1 MGADNFLNNNVDI
14 DSLRYERQN
23 RLNKPDYAPGQGEG
37 EDLFSSDFE
46 QPVSSGGF
54 DTFSQTGRDDL
65 FSSSG
70 GGDLFG
76 SSGGGMAGQFNFGTS
91 TAGGFNQPQQQQPKT
106 DEDKFFDALVVGGK
120 GFVGFFNDLFSSTKG
135 LTPKFVSV
143 YGKNVTI
150 TSVCVAVLGLVIRLF
165 GFDIGLQ
172 LLIGGILSTAVG
184 IVLLMFFVEKGA
196 ECTSQYKDD
205 NSTNQNFNTPPQS
218 LDTGFG
224 DFGGNNDFD
233 FGDTEF
239 NDNSFGDDSS
249 FDDDISF
256 GDDDYG
262 DEDETDFDFDTDLT
276 EEKKDGED
284 IENVLDNLPDIDRGM
299 YTRQFLYDSFTRVL
313 PNLKTNFA
321 NVKRYDEDS
330 EVFLSWDDII
340 QRASAVT
347 GLKDDDIPYLK
358 ELEEN
363 LFTIKATINR
373 TPKMK
378 PDLIGEEVA
387 KAYAY
392 NEYDNDEDRARV
404 FAKVETV
411 LDECIIT
418 VFTGASHMISLK
430 DMYSKS
436 ENFVLNKK
444 NTIPVV
450 LGINEKGN
458 VITADFKKIESIII
472 AGMPRSGKSWLVQ
485 AILTQM
491 CALLP
496 PSELNIFFLDPKAG
510 TSDFKNFTLPHVKKF
525 ASKYTDSNG
534 VVVNKEYT
542 GILDVLRWVVNVEA
556 PRRKKLIG
564 DHGKVNINDFK
575 ASHPDVKLP
584 VIYIVID
591 EMVTLSEMV
600 KEEEKEYQS
609 YLKMIVTQFPNL
621 GIKGMFIP
629 HEVKNQIIDKT
640 AYDSIK
646 ARISVKGSP
655 EHIEASTGTKPRAF
669 PYKLANVGDMA
680 VNIDTISVS
689 TLFVHGVAL
698 TDDNDKNVELFN
710 YIRRFWAKYAP
721 EEFND
726 SVAKGVDDNKYNE
739 KLLSSINSDD
749 DTHLDFLFDEGQSED
764 SSINNEVSN
773 NINDNGLS
781 SISDLDSD
789 EDDFLSDFR

>member
-1 MGADNFLNNNVDI
+1 MGADNFLGGDFDP
-14 DSLRYERQN
+14 DSARYERQN
-23 RLNKPDYAPGQGEG
+23 RLNPPDFAPGQGDD
-37 EDLFSSDFE
+37 DLFKSDFE
-46 QPVSSGGF
+46 QPVSGGSGMN
-54 DTFSQTGRDDL
+54 DIFST
-65 FSSSG
+65 SG
-70 GGDLFG
+70 VDVFNGGNTP
-76 SSGGGMAGQFNFGTS
+76 MAGSFNSGML
-91 TAGGFNQPQQQQPKT
+91 NQSNTMQGQGQGQSMS
-106 DEDKFFDALVVGGK
+106 DEDKFFNAIAKGGK
-120 GFVGFFNDLFSSTKG
+120 VVFGFFNDIVSSSKG
-135 LTPKFVSV
+135 LTPKFISV
-143 YGKNVTI
+143 YGKNVTFV
-150 TSVCVAVLGLVIRLF
+150 SLAVAFVGIVLRLF
-165 GFDIGLQ
+165 GIVFGVQ
-172 LLIGGILSTAVG
+172 LLVGGLLSASAGV
-184 IVLLMFFVEKGA
+184 VLLMFFVEKGA
-196 ECTSQYKDD
+196 GCSSQYEDD
-205 NSTNQNFNTPPQS
+205 NTTQNFSSPPQPS
-218 LDTGFG
+218 MDLALAGNGFG
-224 DFGGNNDFD
+224 GISDTDFDDEEKFDYNNEEEDEPQGFDFEDDFD
-233 FGDTEF
+233 F
-239 NDNSFGDDSS
+239 NDSK
-249 FDDDISF
+249 
-256 GDDDYG
+256 
-262 DEDETDFDFDTDLT
+262 DEVQ
-276 EEKKDGED
+276 DGENPD
-284 IENVLDNLPDIDRGM
+284 TVLDNLPDIDRGM

-313 PNLKTNFA
+313 PNLKTNFSD
-321 NVKRYDEDS
+321 VKEYDEDS

-358 ELEEN
+358 ALEEN
-363 LFTIKATINR
+363 LFTIKATISR

-411 LDECIIT
+411 LDECVIT

-430 DMYSKS
+430 DMYTKS
-436 ENFVLNKK
+436 EKFILDKK

-458 VITADFKKIESIII
+458 VVTADFKKIESIII

-496 PSELNIFFLDPKAG
+496 PSELNIFFLDPKAS
-510 TSDFKNFTLPHVKKF
+510 TSDFKNFKLPHVKKF
-525 ASKYTDSNG
+525 ASRYTDSNG

-575 ASHPDVKLP
+575 ATHPDVKLP
-584 VIYIVID
+584 IIYIVID
-591 EMVTLSEMV
+591 EMVTLSEMI

-698 TDDNDKNVELFN
+698 TDDNDKNNALFDF
-710 YIRRFWAKYAP
+710 IRRFWSKYAP
-721 EEFND
+721 EEFAD
-726 SVAKGVDDNKYNE
+726 SVAKGVDEEKASDSLLASVNTNDDIEIDDLFNE
-739 KLLSSINSDD
+739 
-749 DTHLDFLFDEGQSED
+749 EQSED
-764 SSINNEVSN
+764 SFLNDEVFSNPNEE
-773 NINDNGLS
+773 GLS
-781 SISDLDSD
+781 GLID
-789 EDDFLSDFR
+789 DDFLSDFR

>member
-1 MGADNFLNNNVDI
+1 MGADNFLGGDFDP
-14 DSLRYERQN
+14 DSARYERQN
-23 RLNKPDYAPGQGEG
+23 RLNPPDFAPGQGDD
-37 EDLFSSDFE
+37 DLFKSDFE
-46 QPVSSGGF
+46 QPVSGGSGMN
-54 DTFSQTGRDDL
+54 DIFSTSGVDVFNGGNTPMTGS
-65 FSSSG
+65 FNSG
-70 GGDLFG
+70 
-76 SSGGGMAGQFNFGTS
+76 M
-91 TAGGFNQPQQQQPKT
+91 FNQSNTMQGQGQSQSMS
-106 DEDKFFDALVVGGK
+106 DEDKFFNAIAKGGK
-120 GFVGFFNDLFSSTKG
+120 VVFGFFNDIVSSSKG
-135 LTPKFVSV
+135 LTPKFISV
-143 YGKNVTI
+143 YGKNVTFV
-150 TSVCVAVLGLVIRLF
+150 SLAVAFVGIVLRLF
-165 GFDIGLQ
+165 GIVFGVQ
-172 LLIGGILSTAVG
+172 LLVGGLLSASAGVA
-184 IVLLMFFVEKGA
+184 LLMFFVEKGA
-196 ECTSQYKDD
+196 GCSSQYEDD
-205 NSTNQNFNTPPQS
+205 NTTQNFSSPPQPS
-218 LDTGFG
+218 MDLALAGNGFG
-224 DFGGNNDFD
+224 GIDDTDFDDDEEKFGYNNEEEDDPQGFDFEDDFD
-233 FGDTEF
+233 F
-239 NDNSFGDDSS
+239 NDSK
-249 FDDDISF
+249 
-256 GDDDYG
+256 
-262 DEDETDFDFDTDLT
+262 DEVQ
-276 EEKKDGED
+276 DGENPD
-284 IENVLDNLPDIDRGM
+284 TVLDNLPDIDRGM

-313 PNLKTNFA
+313 PNLKTNFSD
-321 NVKRYDEDS
+321 VKEYDEDS

-358 ELEEN
+358 ALEEN
-363 LFTIKATINR
+363 LFTIKATISR

-411 LDECIIT
+411 LDECVIT

-430 DMYSKS
+430 DMYTKS
-436 ENFVLNKK
+436 EKFILDKK

-458 VITADFKKIESIII
+458 VVTADFKKIESIII

-496 PSELNIFFLDPKAG
+496 PSELNIFFLDPKAS
-510 TSDFKNFTLPHVKKF
+510 TSDFKNFKLPHVKKF
-525 ASKYTDSNG
+525 ASRYTDSNG

-575 ASHPDVKLP
+575 ATHPDVKLP
-584 VIYIVID
+584 IIYIVID
-591 EMVTLSEMV
+591 EMVTLSEMI

-698 TDDNDKNVELFN
+698 TDDNDKNNALFDF
-710 YIRRFWAKYAP
+710 IRRFWSKYAP
-721 EEFND
+721 EEFAD
-726 SVAKGVDDNKYNE
+726 SVAKGVDEEKANNSLLASVNTNDDIEIDDLFNE
-739 KLLSSINSDD
+739 
-749 DTHLDFLFDEGQSED
+749 EQSED
-764 SSINNEVSN
+764 SFLNDEVFSNPNEE
-773 NINDNGLS
+773 GLS
-781 SISDLDSD
+781 GLNVSEDTFGD
-789 EDDFLSDFR
+789 DDFLSDFR

>member
-1 MGADNFLNNNVDI
+1 MGADNFLGEDFDP
-14 DSLRYERQN
+14 DSARYERQN
-23 RLNKPDYAPGQGEG
+23 RLNLPDFAPGQGDD
-37 EDLFSSDFE
+37 DLFKSDFE
-46 QPVSSGGF
+46 QPVSGGSGMN
-54 DTFSQTGRDDL
+54 DIFST
-65 FSSSG
+65 SG
-70 GGDLFG
+70 VDVFNGGNTP
-76 SSGGGMAGQFNFGTS
+76 MAGSFNSGM
-91 TAGGFNQPQQQQPKT
+91 FNQSNTMQGQGQGQSMS
-106 DEDKFFDALVVGGK
+106 DEDKFFNAIAKGGK
-120 GFVGFFNDLFSSTKG
+120 VVFGFFNDIVSSSKG
-135 LTPKFVSV
+135 LTPKFISV
-143 YGKNVTI
+143 YGKNVTFV
-150 TSVCVAVLGLVIRLF
+150 SLAVAFVGIVLRLF
-165 GFDIGLQ
+165 GIVFGVQ
-172 LLIGGILSTAVG
+172 LLVGGLLSASAGV
-184 IVLLMFFVEKGA
+184 VLLMFFVEKGA
-196 ECTSQYKDD
+196 GCTSQYEDD
-205 NSTNQNFNTPPQS
+205 NTTQNFSSPPQPS
-218 LDTGFG
+218 MDLALAGNGFG
-224 DFGGNNDFD
+224 GINDTDFDDDEEKFGYSNEEEDEPQGFDFEDDFD
-233 FGDTEF
+233 F
-239 NDNSFGDDSS
+239 NDSK
-249 FDDDISF
+249 
-256 GDDDYG
+256 
-262 DEDETDFDFDTDLT
+262 DEVQ
-276 EEKKDGED
+276 DGENPD
-284 IENVLDNLPDIDRGM
+284 TVLDNLPDIDRGM

-313 PNLKTNFA
+313 PNLKTNFSD
-321 NVKRYDEDS
+321 VKEYDEDS

-358 ELEEN
+358 ALEEN
-363 LFTIKATINR
+363 LFTIKATISR

-411 LDECIIT
+411 LDECVIT

-430 DMYSKS
+430 DMYTKS
-436 ENFVLNKK
+436 EKFILDKK
-444 NTIPVV
+444 NAIPVV
-450 LGINEKGN
+450 LGVNEKGN
-458 VITADFKKIESIII
+458 VVTADFKKIESIII

-496 PSELNIFFLDPKAG
+496 PSELNIFFLDPKAS
-510 TSDFKNFTLPHVKKF
+510 TSDFKNFKLPHVKKF

-542 GILDVLRWVVNVEA
+542 SILDVLRWVVNVEA

-575 ASHPDVKLP
+575 ATHPDVKLP
-584 VIYIVID
+584 IIYIVID
-591 EMVTLSEMV
+591 EMVTLSEMI

-698 TDDNDKNVELFN
+698 TDDNDKNNALFDF
-710 YIRRFWAKYAP
+710 IRRFWSKYAP
-721 EEFND
+721 EEFAD
-726 SVAKGVDDNKYNE
+726 SVAKGVDEEKANDSLLASVNTNDDIEIDDLFNE
-739 KLLSSINSDD
+739 
-749 DTHLDFLFDEGQSED
+749 EQSED
-764 SSINNEVSN
+764 SFLNDEVFSNPNEE
-773 NINDNGLS
+773 GLS
-781 SISDLDSD
+781 GLID
-789 EDDFLSDFR
+789 DDFLSDFR

>member
-1 MGADNFLNNNVDI
+1 MGADNFLGGDFDP
-14 DSLRYERQN
+14 DSARYERQN
-23 RLNKPDYAPGQGEG
+23 RLNPPDFAPGQGDD
-37 EDLFSSDFE
+37 DLFKSDFE
-46 QPVSSGGF
+46 QPVSGGSGMN
-54 DTFSQTGRDDL
+54 DIFSTSGVDVFNGGNTPMTGS
-65 FSSSG
+65 FNSG
-70 GGDLFG
+70 
-76 SSGGGMAGQFNFGTS
+76 M
-91 TAGGFNQPQQQQPKT
+91 FNQSNTMQGQGQGQSMS
-106 DEDKFFDALVVGGK
+106 DEDKFFDAIAKGGK
-120 GFVGFFNDLFSSTKG
+120 AVFGFFNDIVSSSKG
-135 LTPKFVSV
+135 LTPKFISV
-143 YGKNVTI
+143 YGKNVTFV
-150 TSVCVAVLGLVIRLF
+150 SLAVAFIGIVLRLF
-165 GFDIGLQ
+165 GIGFGVQ
-172 LLIGGILSTAVG
+172 LLVGGLLSASAGV
-184 IVLLMFFVEKGA
+184 VLLMFFVEKGVG
-196 ECTSQYKDD
+196 CSSQYEDD
-205 NSTNQNFNTPPQS
+205 NTTQNFSSPPQPS
-218 LDTGFG
+218 MDLALAGNGFG
-224 DFGGNNDFD
+224 GIDDTDFDDDEEKFGYNNEEEDDPQGFDFEDDFD
-233 FGDTEF
+233 F
-239 NDNSFGDDSS
+239 NDSK
-249 FDDDISF
+249 
-256 GDDDYG
+256 
-262 DEDETDFDFDTDLT
+262 DEVQ
-276 EEKKDGED
+276 DGENPD
-284 IENVLDNLPDIDRGM
+284 TVLDNLPDIDRGM

-313 PNLKTNFA
+313 PNLKTNFSD
-321 NVKRYDEDS
+321 VKEYDEDS

-358 ELEEN
+358 ALEEN
-363 LFTIKATINR
+363 LFTIKATISR

-411 LDECIIT
+411 LDECVIT

-430 DMYSKS
+430 DMYTKS
-436 ENFVLNKK
+436 EKFILDKK

-458 VITADFKKIESIII
+458 VVTADFKKIESIII

-496 PSELNIFFLDPKAG
+496 PSELNIFFLDPKAS
-510 TSDFKNFTLPHVKKF
+510 TSDFKNFKLPHVKKF
-525 ASKYTDSNG
+525 ASRYTDSNG

-575 ASHPDVKLP
+575 ATHPDVKLP
-584 VIYIVID
+584 IIYIVID
-591 EMVTLSEMV
+591 EMVTLSEMI

-698 TDDNDKNVELFN
+698 TDDNDKNNALFDF
-710 YIRRFWAKYAP
+710 IRRFWSKYAP
-721 EEFND
+721 EEFAD
-726 SVAKGVDDNKYNE
+726 SVAKGVDEEKANNSLLASVNTNDDIEIDDLFNE
-739 KLLSSINSDD
+739 
-749 DTHLDFLFDEGQSED
+749 EQSED
-764 SSINNEVSN
+764 SFLNDEVFSNPNEE
-773 NINDNGLS
+773 GLS
-781 SISDLDSD
+781 GLNVSEDTFGD
-789 EDDFLSDFR
+789 DDFLSDFR

>member
-1 MGADNFLNNNVDI
+1 MGADNFLGGGF
-14 DSLRYERQN
+14 DSDSARYERQN
-23 RLNKPDYAPGQGEG
+23 RLNPPDFAPGQGDD
-37 EDLFSSDFE
+37 DLFKSDFE
-46 QPVSSGGF
+46 QPVGGSSGMN
-54 DTFSQTGRDDL
+54 DI

-70 GGDLFG
+70 GDIF
-76 SSGGGMAGQFNFGTS
+76 GGGNTGMPGSFNSGM
-91 TAGGFNQPQQQQPKT
+91 FNQPNPMQGQGQGQPMS
-106 DEDKFFDALVVGGK
+106 DEDKFFDAIAKGGK
-120 GFVGFFNDLFSSTKG
+120 GLVGFFNDIVSSSKG
-135 LTPKFVSV
+135 LTPKFISV
-143 YGKNVTI
+143 FGKNVTFV
-150 TSVCVAVLGLVIRLF
+150 SLAVAFVGIVLRLF
-165 GFDIGLQ
+165 GIYFGIQ
-172 LLIGGILSTAVG
+172 LLIGGILSTATGVL
-184 IVLLMFFVEKGA
+184 LLMFFVEKGA
-196 ECTSQYKDD
+196 ECSSQYKDD
-205 NSTNQNFNTPPQS
+205 NTTQNFNSPPQPS
-218 LDTGFG
+218 MDLAPAGDGFG
-224 DFGGNNDFD
+224 GFDNDFGNDDIDFGDSTDFGNDDEFDFGGDEDEPEDFD
-233 FGDTEF
+233 FG
-239 NDNSFGDDSS
+239 G
-249 FDDDISF
+249 
-256 GDDDYG
+256 
-262 DEDETDFDFDTDLT
+262 DFDFSGSQD
-276 EEKKDGED
+276 EAQDGENPD
-284 IENVLDNLPDIDRGM
+284 SVLDNLPDIDRGM

-313 PNLKTNFA
+313 PNLKSNFSD
-321 NVKRYDEDS
+321 VKEYDEDS
-330 EVFLSWDDII
+330 DVFLSWDDII

-347 GLKDDDIPYLK
+347 GLKDDDVPYLK
-358 ELEEN
+358 ALEEN

-430 DMYSKS
+430 DMYTKS
-436 ENFVLNKK
+436 EKFILDKK
-444 NTIPVV
+444 NSIPVV

-510 TSDFKNFTLPHVKKF
+510 TSDFKNFKLPHVKKF
-525 ASKYTDSNG
+525 ASKYTDANG

-591 EMVTLSEMV
+591 EMVTLSEMI

-655 EHIEASTGTKPRAF
+655 EHIEASTGTKPKAF

-680 VNIDTISVS
+680 VNIDTVSVS

-698 TDDNDKNVELFN
+698 TDDNDKNNELFDF
-710 YIRRFWAKYAP
+710 IRRFWSKYAP
-721 EEFND
+721 EEFAD
-726 SVAKGVDDNKYNE
+726 SVAKGVDEEKANNDLLASVNTNDDIELDGMFNE
-739 KLLSSINSDD
+739 EQTEDSFLNDEVFSNPNEEGLSGLNV
-749 DTHLDFLFDEGQSED
+749 SED
-764 SSINNEVSN
+764 TFG
-773 NINDNGLS
+773 D
-781 SISDLDSD
+781 
-789 EDDFLSDFR
+789 DDFLSDFR

>member
-1 MGADNFLNNNVDI
+1 MGADNFLGEDFDP
-14 DSLRYERQN
+14 DSARYERQN
-23 RLNKPDYAPGQGEG
+23 RLNPPDFAPGQGDD
-37 EDLFSSDFE
+37 DLFKSDFE
-46 QPVSSGGF
+46 QPVSGGSGMN
-54 DTFSQTGRDDL
+54 DIFST
-65 FSSSG
+65 SG
-70 GGDLFG
+70 VDVFNGGNTP
-76 SSGGGMAGQFNFGTS
+76 MAGSFNSGM
-91 TAGGFNQPQQQQPKT
+91 FNQSNTMQGQGQGQSMS
-106 DEDKFFDALVVGGK
+106 DEDKFFNAIAKGGK
-120 GFVGFFNDLFSSTKG
+120 VVFGFFNDIVSSSKG
-135 LTPKFVSV
+135 LTPKFISV
-143 YGKNVTI
+143 YGKNVTFV
-150 TSVCVAVLGLVIRLF
+150 SLAVAFVGIVLRLF
-165 GFDIGLQ
+165 GIVFGVQ
-172 LLIGGILSTAVG
+172 LLVGGLLSASAGV
-184 IVLLMFFVEKGA
+184 VLLMFFVEKGA
-196 ECTSQYKDD
+196 GCTSQYEDD
-205 NSTNQNFNTPPQS
+205 NTTQNFSSPPQPS
-218 LDTGFG
+218 MDLALAGNGFG
-224 DFGGNNDFD
+224 GINDTDFDDDEEKFGYSNEEEDEPQGFDFEDDFD
-233 FGDTEF
+233 F
-239 NDNSFGDDSS
+239 NDSK
-249 FDDDISF
+249 
-256 GDDDYG
+256 
-262 DEDETDFDFDTDLT
+262 DEVQ
-276 EEKKDGED
+276 DGENPD
-284 IENVLDNLPDIDRGM
+284 TVLDNLPDIDRGM

-313 PNLKTNFA
+313 PNLKTNFSD
-321 NVKRYDEDS
+321 VKEYDEDS

-358 ELEEN
+358 ALEEN
-363 LFTIKATINR
+363 LFTIKATISR

-378 PDLIGEEVA
+378 TDLIGEEVA

-411 LDECIIT
+411 LDECVIT

-430 DMYSKS
+430 DMYTKS
-436 ENFVLNKK
+436 EKFILDKK
-444 NTIPVV
+444 NAIPVV
-450 LGINEKGN
+450 LGVNEKGN
-458 VITADFKKIESIII
+458 VVTADFKKIESIII

-485 AILTQM
+485 SILTQM

-496 PSELNIFFLDPKAG
+496 PSELNIFFLDPKAS
-510 TSDFKNFTLPHVKKF
+510 TSDFKNFKLPHVKKF

-542 GILDVLRWVVNVEA
+542 SILDVLRWVVNVEA

-575 ASHPDVKLP
+575 ATHPDVKLP
-584 VIYIVID
+584 IIYIVID
-591 EMVTLSEMV
+591 EMVTLSEMI

-698 TDDNDKNVELFN
+698 TDDNDKNNALFDF
-710 YIRRFWAKYAP
+710 IRRFWSKYAP
-721 EEFND
+721 EEFAD
-726 SVAKGVDDNKYNE
+726 SVAKGVDEEKANDSLLASVNTNDDIEIDDLFNE
-739 KLLSSINSDD
+739 
-749 DTHLDFLFDEGQSED
+749 EQSED
-764 SSINNEVSN
+764 SFLNDEVFSNPNEE
-773 NINDNGLS
+773 GLS
-781 SISDLDSD
+781 GLID
-789 EDDFLSDFR
+789 DDFLSDFR

>member
-1 MGADNFLNNNVDI
+1 MGADNFLGEDFDP
-14 DSLRYERQN
+14 DSARYERQN
-23 RLNKPDYAPGQGEG
+23 RLNPPDFAPGQGDD
-37 EDLFSSDFE
+37 DLFKSDFE
-46 QPVSSGGF
+46 QPVSGGSGMN
-54 DTFSQTGRDDL
+54 DIFST
-65 FSSSG
+65 SG
-70 GGDLFG
+70 VDVFNGGNTP
-76 SSGGGMAGQFNFGTS
+76 MAGSFNSGI
-91 TAGGFNQPQQQQPKT
+91 FNQSNTMQGQGQGQSMS
-106 DEDKFFDALVVGGK
+106 DEDKFFNAIAKGGK
-120 GFVGFFNDLFSSTKG
+120 VVFGFFNDIVSSSKG
-135 LTPKFVSV
+135 LTPKFISV
-143 YGKNVTI
+143 YGKNVTFV
-150 TSVCVAVLGLVIRLF
+150 SLAVAFVGIVLRLF
-165 GFDIGLQ
+165 GIVFGVQ
-172 LLIGGILSTAVG
+172 LLVGGLLSASAGV
-184 IVLLMFFVEKGA
+184 VLLMFFVEKGA
-196 ECTSQYKDD
+196 GCTSQYEDD
-205 NSTNQNFNTPPQS
+205 NTTQNFSSPPQPS
-218 LDTGFG
+218 MDLALAGNGFG
-224 DFGGNNDFD
+224 GINDTDFDDDEEKFGYNNEEEDEPQGFDFEDDFD
-233 FGDTEF
+233 F
-239 NDNSFGDDSS
+239 NDSK
-249 FDDDISF
+249 
-256 GDDDYG
+256 
-262 DEDETDFDFDTDLT
+262 DEVQ
-276 EEKKDGED
+276 DGENPD
-284 IENVLDNLPDIDRGM
+284 TVLDNLPDIDRGM

-313 PNLKTNFA
+313 PNLKTNFSD
-321 NVKRYDEDS
+321 VKEYDEDS

-358 ELEEN
+358 ALEEN
-363 LFTIKATINR
+363 LFTIKATISR

-411 LDECIIT
+411 LDECVIT

-430 DMYSKS
+430 DMYTKS
-436 ENFVLNKK
+436 EKFILDKK
-444 NTIPVV
+444 NAIPVV
-450 LGINEKGN
+450 LGVNEKGN
-458 VITADFKKIESIII
+458 VVTADFKKIESIII

-496 PSELNIFFLDPKAG
+496 PSELNIFFLDPKAS
-510 TSDFKNFTLPHVKKF
+510 TSDFKNFKLPHVKKF

-542 GILDVLRWVVNVEA
+542 SILDVLRWVVNVEA

-575 ASHPDVKLP
+575 ATHPDVKLP
-584 VIYIVID
+584 IIYIVID
-591 EMVTLSEMV
+591 EMVTLSEMI

-698 TDDNDKNVELFN
+698 TDDNDKNNALFDF
-710 YIRRFWAKYAP
+710 IRRFWSKYAP
-721 EEFND
+721 EEFAD
-726 SVAKGVDDNKYNE
+726 SVAKGVDEEKANDSLLASVNTNNDIEIDDLFNE
-739 KLLSSINSDD
+739 
-749 DTHLDFLFDEGQSED
+749 EQSED
-764 SSINNEVSN
+764 SFLNNEVFSN
-773 NINDNGLS
+773 PNEEGLS
-781 SISDLDSD
+781 GLID
-789 EDDFLSDFR
+789 DDFLSDFR

>member
-1 MGADNFLNNNVDI
+1 MGADNFLGEDFDP
-14 DSLRYERQN
+14 DSARYERQN
-23 RLNKPDYAPGQGEG
+23 RLNPPDFAPGQGDD
-37 EDLFSSDFE
+37 DLFKSDFE
-46 QPVSSGGF
+46 QPVSGGSGMN
-54 DTFSQTGRDDL
+54 DIFST
-65 FSSSG
+65 SG
-70 GGDLFG
+70 VDVFNGGNTP
-76 SSGGGMAGQFNFGTS
+76 MAGSFNSGM
-91 TAGGFNQPQQQQPKT
+91 FNQSNTMQGQGQGQSMS
-106 DEDKFFDALVVGGK
+106 DEDKFFNAIAKGGK
-120 GFVGFFNDLFSSTKG
+120 VVFGFFNDIVSSSKG
-135 LTPKFVSV
+135 LTPKFISV
-143 YGKNVTI
+143 YGKNVTFV
-150 TSVCVAVLGLVIRLF
+150 SLAVAFVGIVLRLF
-165 GFDIGLQ
+165 GIVFGVQ
-172 LLIGGILSTAVG
+172 LLVGGLLSASAGV
-184 IVLLMFFVEKGA
+184 VLLMFFVEKGA
-196 ECTSQYKDD
+196 GCTSQYEDD
-205 NSTNQNFNTPPQS
+205 NTTQNFSSPPQPS
-218 LDTGFG
+218 MDLALAGNGFG
-224 DFGGNNDFD
+224 GINDTDFDDDEEKFGYSNEEEDEPQGFDFEDDFD
-233 FGDTEF
+233 F
-239 NDNSFGDDSS
+239 NDSK
-249 FDDDISF
+249 
-256 GDDDYG
+256 
-262 DEDETDFDFDTDLT
+262 DEVQ
-276 EEKKDGED
+276 DGENPD
-284 IENVLDNLPDIDRGM
+284 TVLDNLPDIDRGM

-313 PNLKTNFA
+313 PNLKTNFSD
-321 NVKRYDEDS
+321 VKEYDEDS

-358 ELEEN
+358 ALEEN
-363 LFTIKATINR
+363 LFTIKATISR

-411 LDECIIT
+411 LDECVIT

-430 DMYSKS
+430 DMYTKS
-436 ENFVLNKK
+436 EKFILDKK
-444 NTIPVV
+444 NAIPVV
-450 LGINEKGN
+450 LGVNEKGN
-458 VITADFKKIESIII
+458 VVTADFKKIESIII

-485 AILTQM
+485 SILTQM

-496 PSELNIFFLDPKAG
+496 PSELNIFFLDPKAS
-510 TSDFKNFTLPHVKKF
+510 TSDFKNFKLPHVKKF

-542 GILDVLRWVVNVEA
+542 SILDVLRWVVNVEA

-575 ASHPDVKLP
+575 ATHPDVKLP
-584 VIYIVID
+584 IIYIVID
-591 EMVTLSEMV
+591 EMVTLSEMI

-698 TDDNDKNVELFN
+698 TDDNDKNNALFDF
-710 YIRRFWAKYAP
+710 IRRFWSKYAP
-721 EEFND
+721 EEFAD
-726 SVAKGVDDNKYNE
+726 SVAKGVDEEKANDSLLASVNTNDDIEIDDLFNE
-739 KLLSSINSDD
+739 
-749 DTHLDFLFDEGQSED
+749 EQSED
-764 SSINNEVSN
+764 SFLNDEVFSNPNEE
-773 NINDNGLS
+773 GLS
-781 SISDLDSD
+781 GLID
-789 EDDFLSDFR
+789 DDFLSDFR

>member
-1 MGADNFLNNNVDI
+1 MGADNFLGGDFDP
-14 DSLRYERQN
+14 DSARYERQN
-23 RLNKPDYAPGQGEG
+23 RLNPPDFAPGQGDD
-37 EDLFSSDFE
+37 DLFKSDFE
-46 QPVSSGGF
+46 QPVSGGSGMN
-54 DTFSQTGRDDL
+54 DIFST
-65 FSSSG
+65 SG
-70 GGDLFG
+70 VDVFNGGNTP
-76 SSGGGMAGQFNFGTS
+76 MAGSFNSGML
-91 TAGGFNQPQQQQPKT
+91 NQSNTMQGQGQGQSMS
-106 DEDKFFDALVVGGK
+106 DEDKFFNAIAKGGK
-120 GFVGFFNDLFSSTKG
+120 VIFGFFNDIVSSSKG
-135 LTPKFVSV
+135 LTPKFISV
-143 YGKNVTI
+143 YGKNVTFV
-150 TSVCVAVLGLVIRLF
+150 SLAVAFVGIVLRLF
-165 GFDIGLQ
+165 GIVFGVQ
-172 LLIGGILSTAVG
+172 LLVGGLLSASAGV
-184 IVLLMFFVEKGA
+184 VLLMFFVEKGA
-196 ECTSQYKDD
+196 GCSSQYEDD
-205 NSTNQNFNTPPQS
+205 NTTQNFSSPPQPS
-218 LDTGFG
+218 MDLALAGNGFG
-224 DFGGNNDFD
+224 GISDTDFDDDEEKFGYNNEEEDEPQGFDFEDDFD
-233 FGDTEF
+233 F
-239 NDNSFGDDSS
+239 NDSK
-249 FDDDISF
+249 
-256 GDDDYG
+256 
-262 DEDETDFDFDTDLT
+262 DEVQ
-276 EEKKDGED
+276 DGENPD
-284 IENVLDNLPDIDRGM
+284 TVLDNLPDIDRGM

-313 PNLKTNFA
+313 PNLKTNFSD
-321 NVKRYDEDS
+321 VKEYDEDS

-358 ELEEN
+358 ALEEN
-363 LFTIKATINR
+363 LFTIKATISR

-411 LDECIIT
+411 LDECVIT

-430 DMYSKS
+430 DMYTKS
-436 ENFVLNKK
+436 EKFILDKK

-458 VITADFKKIESIII
+458 VVTADFKKIESIII

-496 PSELNIFFLDPKAG
+496 PSELNIFFLDPKAS
-510 TSDFKNFTLPHVKKF
+510 TSDFKNFKLPHVKKF
-525 ASKYTDSNG
+525 ASRYTDSNG

-575 ASHPDVKLP
+575 ATHPDVKLP
-584 VIYIVID
+584 IIYIVID
-591 EMVTLSEMV
+591 EMVTLSEMI

-698 TDDNDKNVELFN
+698 TDDNDKNNALFDF
-710 YIRRFWAKYAP
+710 IRRLWSKYAP
-721 EEFND
+721 PEEFAD
-726 SVAKGVDDNKYNE
+726 SVAKGVDEEKANDSLLASVNTNDDIEIDDLFNE
-739 KLLSSINSDD
+739 
-749 DTHLDFLFDEGQSED
+749 EQSED
-764 SSINNEVSN
+764 SFLNDEVFSNPNEE
-773 NINDNGLS
+773 GLS
-781 SISDLDSD
+781 GLID
-789 EDDFLSDFR
+789 DDFLSDFR

>member
-1 MGADNFLNNNVDI
+1 MGADNFLGEDFDP
-14 DSLRYERQN
+14 DSARYERQN
-23 RLNKPDYAPGQGEG
+23 RLNLPDFAPGQGDD
-37 EDLFSSDFE
+37 DLFKSDFE
-46 QPVSSGGF
+46 QPVSGGSGMN
-54 DTFSQTGRDDL
+54 DIFST
-65 FSSSG
+65 SG
-70 GGDLFG
+70 VDVFNGGNTP
-76 SSGGGMAGQFNFGTS
+76 MAGSFNSGM
-91 TAGGFNQPQQQQPKT
+91 FNQSNTMQGQGQGQSMS
-106 DEDKFFDALVVGGK
+106 DEDKFFNAIAKGGK
-120 GFVGFFNDLFSSTKG
+120 VVFGFFNDIVSSSKG
-135 LTPKFVSV
+135 LTPKFISV
-143 YGKNVTI
+143 YGKNVTFV
-150 TSVCVAVLGLVIRLF
+150 SLAVAFVGIVLRLF
-165 GFDIGLQ
+165 GIIFGVQ
-172 LLIGGILSTAVG
+172 LLVGGLLSASAGV
-184 IVLLMFFVEKGA
+184 VLLMFFVEKGA
-196 ECTSQYKDD
+196 GCTSQYEDD
-205 NSTNQNFNTPPQS
+205 NTTQNFSSPPQPS
-218 LDTGFG
+218 MDLALAGNGFG
-224 DFGGNNDFD
+224 GINDTDFDDDEEKFGYSNEEEDEPQGFDFEDDFD
-233 FGDTEF
+233 F
-239 NDNSFGDDSS
+239 NDSK
-249 FDDDISF
+249 
-256 GDDDYG
+256 
-262 DEDETDFDFDTDLT
+262 DEVQ
-276 EEKKDGED
+276 DGENPD
-284 IENVLDNLPDIDRGM
+284 TVLDNLPDIDRGM

-313 PNLKTNFA
+313 PNLKTNFSD
-321 NVKRYDEDS
+321 VKEYDEDS

-358 ELEEN
+358 ALEEN
-363 LFTIKATINR
+363 LFTIKATISR

-411 LDECIIT
+411 LDECVIT

-430 DMYSKS
+430 DMYTKS
-436 ENFVLNKK
+436 EKFILDKK
-444 NTIPVV
+444 NAIPVV
-450 LGINEKGN
+450 LGVNEKGN
-458 VITADFKKIESIII
+458 VVTADFKKIESIII

-496 PSELNIFFLDPKAG
+496 PSELNIFFLDPKAS
-510 TSDFKNFTLPHVKKF
+510 TSDFKNFKLPHVKKF

-542 GILDVLRWVVNVEA
+542 SILDVLRWVVNVEA

-575 ASHPDVKLP
+575 ATHPDVKLP
-584 VIYIVID
+584 IIYIVID
-591 EMVTLSEMV
+591 EMVTLSEMI

-698 TDDNDKNVELFN
+698 TDDNDKNNALFDF
-710 YIRRFWAKYAP
+710 IRRFWSKYAP
-721 EEFND
+721 EEFAD
-726 SVAKGVDDNKYNE
+726 SVAKGVDEEKANDSLLASVNTNDDIEIDDLFNE
-739 KLLSSINSDD
+739 
-749 DTHLDFLFDEGQSED
+749 EQSED
-764 SSINNEVSN
+764 SFLNDEVFSNPNEE
-773 NINDNGLS
+773 GLS
-781 SISDLDSD
+781 GLID
-789 EDDFLSDFR
+789 DDFLSDFR